1 MLARVETFEGGTADG
16 IQAAAEQLRAN
27 AAQGPPAGIQGSDG
41 LTMLIDRDGGRVMT
55 LALFKS
61 EADLRASEP
70 ALAQMEPPDGMG
82 KSVSIDVFELA
93 AEIRR

>member
-27 AAQGPPAGIQGSDG
+27 AAQGPPPGIQGSGG

-61 EADLRASEP
+61 GEDLRASEP
-70 ALAQMEPPDGMG
+70 ALTQMKPPDGMG
-82 KSVSIDVFELA
+82 KSVSIDVYEIA
-93 AEIRR
+93 VEIRR